1 MKTGVLLATAI
12 TITLVTAS
20 HHSLASTLPPADT
33 GSGVEA
39 SELPVCEFTPGKWTY
54 IAYRQQLK
62 IMDKASSGSMGILH
76 GASNYPGKVSVLPEF
91 ESIIPGMIHDMPGQ
105 VPPVNPP
112 LDTPAFYNGLV
123 NAPTNMPAVVPSHT
137 LPGSG
142 FGQVVV
148 PVPAA
153 VWLFGSGLL
162 ALLGMARQ
170 RQQ

>member
-20 HHSLASTLPPADT
+20 HHSLASTLPAADT
-33 GSGVEA
+33 GSVVEA
-39 SELPVCEFTPGKWTY
+39 IELPVCEFAPGKWTKF
-54 IAYRQQLK
+54 ANRQQVK
-62 IMDKASSGSMGILH
+62 ITGEASGSMGALH
-76 GASNYPGKVSVLPEF
+76 VASTNPGKVSVLPEF
-91 ESIIPGMIHDMPGQ
+91 ETVVPGIIQGMPGQ

-123 NAPTNMPAVVPSHT
+123 NAPTMMPAVVPSHT

-162 ALLGMARQ
+162 ALLGVARQ